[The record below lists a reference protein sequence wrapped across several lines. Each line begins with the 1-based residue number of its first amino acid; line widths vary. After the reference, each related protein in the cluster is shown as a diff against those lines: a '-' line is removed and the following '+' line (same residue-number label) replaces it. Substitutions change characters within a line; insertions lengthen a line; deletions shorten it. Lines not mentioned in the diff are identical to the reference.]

1 MKRKNIVYVLS
12 RLWIIAGMF
21 FILPLCFSV
30 YYKDGIHY
38 HFILIAI
45 GILILSGLVWPFGS
59 KPKELT
65 TKEGFLLVNLC
76 WISFTFFGC
85 LPFLTT
91 GSIESL
97 TDAFFESMSG
107 FTTTGATIL
116 RDIEILPK
124 SLLLWRNMTQWLGGM
139 GVIALAVAIFPFT
152 GMGGSHL
159 FKAEVPGPS
168 KDKVSSR
175 IRDTAKLLWGVYL
188 IFTIAQTIMLMLAGA
203 NFFDSL
209 CITFGTMATG
219 GFAPLNASIGHFS
232 SPYVHYITILFMTL
246 AGINF
251 NLHYWAL
258 RGKPVHYFKNPELR
272 LFLSIIMCSTIFIVL
287 IRFFAGTELSEETV
301 RDSLF
306 QTVSLITTTGFI
318 TKDYELWPAATQIV
332 LLLLM
337 FAGGCASSTGG
348 AIKSVRI
355 LVLFKYI
362 GGEVKKLFYP
372 RGVFPIKLEGKLVP
386 ENLVSNI
393 MAFVML
399 YILFFIFGTI
409 VVSSLGMD
417 ILSAAGA
424 VATTLGNVGPGL
436 GTVGPVDNFADVPV
450 LAKWILSFL
459 MLAGRLEIFT
469 IVVLFTG
476 RFWK

>member
-1 MKRKNIVYVLS
+1 M
-12 RLWIIAGMF
+12 
-21 FILPLCFSV
+21 
-30 YYKDGIHY
+30 
-38 HFILIAI
+38 
-45 GILILSGLVWPFGS
+45 GILFLSGLLWPFGS
-59 KPKELT
+59 KPRELT

-76 WISFTFFGC
+76 WISLALFGC
-85 LPFLTT
+85 IPFLTT
-91 GSIESL
+91 GYTRSL

-116 RDIEILPK
+116 RDIELLPK

-152 GMGGSHL
+152 GMGGAHL

-168 KDKVSSR
+168 KDKISSR
-175 IRDTAKLLWGVYL
+175 ISDTAKLLWGVYL
-188 IFTIAQTIMLMLAGA
+188 IFTGVEIVLLMLAGVTL
-203 NFFDSL
+203 FDSM

-219 GFAPLNASIGHFS
+219 GFAPLNSSIAHFS
-232 SPYVHYITILFMTL
+232 SAYVHYIIIFFMTL

-258 RGKPVHYFKNPELR
+258 RGKPRHYFRNPELR
-272 LFLSIIMCSTIFIVL
+272 LFICIIVGSTIFITL
-287 IRFFAGTELSEETV
+287 IRSFTGTKPSEEMM

-306 QTVSLITTTGFI
+306 QTVSLITTTGFV
-318 TKDYELWPAATQIV
+318 TKDYELWPAATQI
-332 LLLLM
+332 LLFLLM
-337 FAGGCASSTGG
+337 FVGGCASSTGG
-348 AIKSVRI
+348 AIKNVRI

-362 GGEVKKLFYP
+362 GAEVKKLFYP
-372 RGVFPIKLEGKLVP
+372 HGVFPIKLEGKPVT

-393 MAFVML
+393 MAFVLL

-409 VVSSLGMD
+409 TVSCFGMD
-417 ILSAAGA
+417 IVSAAGA
-424 VATTLGNVGPGL
+424 VAATLGNVGPGL
-436 GTVGPVDNFADVPV
+436 GTVGPIDNFADVP
-450 LAKWILSFL
+450 AAGKWILSFL

-469 IVVLFTG
+469 VVVLFTG

>member
-1 MKRKNIVYVLS
+1 MS
-12 RLWIIAGMF
+12 AF
-21 FILPLCFSV
+21 FILPLGFSI
-30 YYKDGIHY
+30 YCKDGIHY
-38 HFILIAI
+38 HFIFNIM
-45 GILILSGLVWPFGS
+45 GILFLSGLLWPFGS
-59 KPKELT
+59 KPRELT

-76 WISFTFFGC
+76 WISLALFGC
-85 LPFLTT
+85 IPFLTT
-91 GSIESL
+91 GYTRSL

-116 RDIEILPK
+116 RDIELLPK

-152 GMGGSHL
+152 GMGGAHL

-168 KDKVSSR
+168 KDKISSR
-175 IRDTAKLLWGVYL
+175 ISDTAKLLWGVYL
-188 IFTIAQTIMLMLAGA
+188 IFTGVEIVLLMLAGVTL
-203 NFFDSL
+203 FDSM

-219 GFAPLNASIGHFS
+219 GFAPLNSSIAHFS
-232 SPYVHYITILFMTL
+232 SAYVHYIIIFFMTL

-258 RGKPVHYFKNPELR
+258 RGKPRHYFRNPELR
-272 LFLSIIMCSTIFIVL
+272 LFICIIVGSTIFITL
-287 IRFFAGTELSEETV
+287 IRSFTGTKPSEEMM

-306 QTVSLITTTGFI
+306 QTVSLITTTGFV
-318 TKDYELWPAATQIV
+318 TKDYELWPAVTQI
-332 LLLLM
+332 LLFLLM
-337 FAGGCASSTGG
+337 FVGGCASSTGG
-348 AIKSVRI
+348 AIKNVRI

-362 GGEVKKLFYP
+362 GAEVKKLFYP
-372 RGVFPIKLEGKLVP
+372 HGVFPIKLEGKPVT

-393 MAFVML
+393 MAFVLL

-409 VVSSLGMD
+409 TVSCFGMD
-417 ILSAAGA
+417 IVSAAGA
-424 VATTLGNVGPGL
+424 VAATLGNVGPGL
-436 GTVGPVDNFADVPV
+436 GTVGPIDNFADVP
-450 LAKWILSFL
+450 AAGKWILSFL

-469 IVVLFTG
+469 VVVLFTG

>member
-1 MKRKNIVYVLS
+1 MIVS
-12 RLWIIAGMF
+12 TF
-21 FILPLCFSV
+21 FILPLCFSF
-30 YYKDGIHY
+30 YYTDGIHY
-38 HFILIAI
+38 HFIFTIG
-45 GILILSGLVWPFGS
+45 GILLLSCLLWPFGS

-76 WISFTFFGC
+76 WISLTFFGC

-91 GSIESL
+91 GYVKSF

-116 RDIEILPK
+116 SDIEMLPK
-124 SLLLWRNMTQWLGGM
+124 SVLLWRNMTQWLGGM

-152 GMGGSHL
+152 GMGGAHL

-168 KDKVSSR
+168 KDKISSR
-175 IRDTAKLLWGVYL
+175 FSDTAKLLWGVYL
-188 IFTIAQTIMLMLAGA
+188 IFTILETVMLMLGGV

-219 GFAPLNASIGHFS
+219 GFAPLNASIAHFS
-232 SPYVHYITILFMTL
+232 SAFVHYIIIFFMTL

-258 RGKPVHYFKNPELR
+258 RVNRMRYFKNPELR
-272 LFLSIIMCSTIFIVL
+272 LFISIIIGATIFITA
-287 IRFFAGTELSEETV
+287 IRMLSGTKLSEETV

-306 QTVSLITTTGFI
+306 QTVSIITTTGFI
-318 TKDYELWPAATQIV
+318 TKDYELWPAATQIM
-332 LLLLM
+332 LFLLM
-337 FAGGCASSTGG
+337 FVGGCASSTGG
-348 AIKSVRI
+348 AIKNVRI

-362 GGEVKKLFYP
+362 GAEVKKLFYP
-372 RGVFPIKLEGKLVP
+372 RGVFPVKLEGKSVP

-393 MAFVML
+393 MAFVIL
-399 YILFFIFGTI
+399 YVLFFIFGT
-409 VVSSLGMD
+409 VAVSCLGMD
-417 ILSAAGA
+417 MISAAGA
-424 VATTLGNVGPGL
+424 VAATLGNVGPGL
-436 GTVGPVDNFADVPV
+436 GTVGPIDNFADVPAV
-450 LAKWILSFL
+450 AKWILSFL

-469 IVVLFTG
+469 VVVLFTG

>member
-1 MKRKNIVYVLS
+1 M
-12 RLWIIAGMF
+12 
-21 FILPLCFSV
+21 
-30 YYKDGIHY
+30 
-38 HFILIAI
+38 
-45 GILILSGLVWPFGS
+45 GILFLSGLLWPFGS
-59 KPKELT
+59 KPRELT

-76 WISFTFFGC
+76 WISLAPFGC
-85 LPFLTT
+85 IPFLTT
-91 GSIESL
+91 GYTRSL

-116 RDIEILPK
+116 RDIELLPK

-152 GMGGSHL
+152 GMGGAHL

-168 KDKVSSR
+168 KDKISSR
-175 IRDTAKLLWGVYL
+175 ISDTAKLLWGVYL
-188 IFTIAQTIMLMLAGA
+188 IFTGVEIVLLMLAGVTL
-203 NFFDSL
+203 FDSM

-219 GFAPLNASIGHFS
+219 GFAPLNSSIAHFS
-232 SPYVHYITILFMTL
+232 SAYVHYIIIFFMTL

-258 RGKPVHYFKNPELR
+258 RGKPRHYFRNPELR
-272 LFLSIIMCSTIFIVL
+272 LFICIIVGSTIFITL
-287 IRFFAGTELSEETV
+287 IRSFTGTKPSEEMM

-306 QTVSLITTTGFI
+306 QTVSLITTTGFV
-318 TKDYELWPAATQIV
+318 TKDYELWPAATQI
-332 LLLLM
+332 LLFLLM
-337 FAGGCASSTGG
+337 FVGGCASSTGG
-348 AIKSVRI
+348 AIKNVRI

-362 GGEVKKLFYP
+362 GAEVKKLFYP
-372 RGVFPIKLEGKLVP
+372 HGVFPIKLEGKPVT

-393 MAFVML
+393 MAFVLL

-409 VVSSLGMD
+409 TVSCFGMD
-417 ILSAAGA
+417 IVSAAGA
-424 VATTLGNVGPGL
+424 VAATLGNVGPGL
-436 GTVGPVDNFADVPV
+436 GTVGPIDNFADVP
-450 LAKWILSFL
+450 AAGKWILSFL

-469 IVVLFTG
+469 VVVLFTG

>member
-1 MKRKNIVYVLS
+1 M
-12 RLWIIAGMF
+12 
-21 FILPLCFSV
+21 
-30 YYKDGIHY
+30 
-38 HFILIAI
+38 
-45 GILILSGLVWPFGS
+45 GILFLSGLLWPFGS
-59 KPKELT
+59 KPRELT

-76 WISFTFFGC
+76 WISLALFGC
-85 LPFLTT
+85 IPFLTT
-91 GSIESL
+91 GYTRSL

-116 RDIEILPK
+116 RDIELLPK

-152 GMGGSHL
+152 GMGGAHL

-168 KDKVSSR
+168 KDKISSR
-175 IRDTAKLLWGVYL
+175 ISDTAKLLWGVYL
-188 IFTIAQTIMLMLAGA
+188 IFTGVEIVLLMLAGVTL
-203 NFFDSL
+203 FDSM

-219 GFAPLNASIGHFS
+219 GFAPLNSSIAHFS
-232 SPYVHYITILFMTL
+232 SAYVHYIIIFFMTL

-258 RGKPVHYFKNPELR
+258 RGKPRHYFRNPELR
-272 LFLSIIMCSTIFIVL
+272 LFICIIVGSTIFITL
-287 IRFFAGTELSEETV
+287 IRSFTGTKPSEEMM

-306 QTVSLITTTGFI
+306 QTVSLITTTGFV
-318 TKDYELWPAATQIV
+318 TKDYELWPAVTQI
-332 LLLLM
+332 LLFLLM
-337 FAGGCASSTGG
+337 FVGGCASSTGG
-348 AIKSVRI
+348 AIKNVRI

-362 GGEVKKLFYP
+362 GAEVKKLFYP
-372 RGVFPIKLEGKLVP
+372 HGVFPIKLEGKPVT

-393 MAFVML
+393 MAFVLL

-409 VVSSLGMD
+409 TVSCFGMD
-417 ILSAAGA
+417 IVSAAGA
-424 VATTLGNVGPGL
+424 VAATLGNVGPGL
-436 GTVGPVDNFADVPV
+436 GTVGPIDNFADVP
-450 LAKWILSFL
+450 AAGKWILSFL

-469 IVVLFTG
+469 VVVLFTG

>member
-1 MKRKNIVYVLS
+1 M
-12 RLWIIAGMF
+12 
-21 FILPLCFSV
+21 
-30 YYKDGIHY
+30 
-38 HFILIAI
+38 
-45 GILILSGLVWPFGS
+45 GILFLSGLLWPFGS
-59 KPKELT
+59 KPRELT

-76 WISFTFFGC
+76 WISLALFGC
-85 LPFLTT
+85 IPFLTT
-91 GSIESL
+91 GYTRSL

-116 RDIEILPK
+116 RDIELLPK

-152 GMGGSHL
+152 GMGGAHL

-168 KDKVSSR
+168 KDKISSR
-175 IRDTAKLLWGVYL
+175 ISDTAKLLWGVYL
-188 IFTIAQTIMLMLAGA
+188 IFTGVEIVLLMLAGVTL
-203 NFFDSL
+203 FDSM

-219 GFAPLNASIGHFS
+219 GFAPLNSSIAHFS
-232 SPYVHYITILFMTL
+232 SAYVHYIIIFFMTL

-258 RGKPVHYFKNPELR
+258 RGKPRHYFRNPELR
-272 LFLSIIMCSTIFIVL
+272 LFICIIVGSTIFITL
-287 IRFFAGTELSEETV
+287 IRSFTGTKPSEEMM

-306 QTVSLITTTGFI
+306 QTVSLITTTGFV
-318 TKDYELWPAATQIV
+318 TKDYELWPAATQI
-332 LLLLM
+332 LLFLLM
-337 FAGGCASSTGG
+337 FVGGCASSTGG
-348 AIKSVRI
+348 AIKNVRI

-362 GGEVKKLFYP
+362 GAEVKKLFYP
-372 RGVFPIKLEGKLVP
+372 HGVFPIKLEGKPVT

-393 MAFVML
+393 MAFVLL

-409 VVSSLGMD
+409 TVSCFGMD
-417 ILSAAGA
+417 IVSTAGA
-424 VATTLGNVGPGL
+424 VAATLGNVGPGL
-436 GTVGPVDNFADVPV
+436 GTVGPIDNFADVP
-450 LAKWILSFL
+450 AAGKWILSFL

-469 IVVLFTG
+469 VVVLFTG

>member
-1 MKRKNIVYVLS
+1 M
-12 RLWIIAGMF
+12 
-21 FILPLCFSV
+21 
-30 YYKDGIHY
+30 
-38 HFILIAI
+38 
-45 GILILSGLVWPFGS
+45 GILFLSGLLWPFGS
-59 KPKELT
+59 KPRELT

-76 WISFTFFGC
+76 WISLALFGC
-85 LPFLTT
+85 IPFLTT
-91 GSIESL
+91 GYTRSL

-116 RDIEILPK
+116 RDIELLPK

-152 GMGGSHL
+152 GMGGAHL

-168 KDKVSSR
+168 KDKISSR
-175 IRDTAKLLWGVYL
+175 ISDTAKLLWGVYL
-188 IFTIAQTIMLMLAGA
+188 IFTGVEIVLLMLAGVTL
-203 NFFDSL
+203 FDSM

-219 GFAPLNASIGHFS
+219 GFAPLNSSIAHFS
-232 SPYVHYITILFMTL
+232 SAYVHYIIIFFMTL

-258 RGKPVHYFKNPELR
+258 RGKPRHYFRNPELR
-272 LFLSIIMCSTIFIVL
+272 LFICIIVGSTIFITL
-287 IRFFAGTELSEETV
+287 IRSFTGTKPSEEMM

-306 QTVSLITTTGFI
+306 QTVSLITTTGFV
-318 TKDYELWPAATQIV
+318 TKDYELWPAATQI
-332 LLLLM
+332 LLFLLM
-337 FAGGCASSTGG
+337 FVGGCASSTGG
-348 AIKSVRI
+348 AIKNVRI

-362 GGEVKKLFYP
+362 GAEVKKLFYP
-372 RGVFPIKLEGKLVP
+372 HGVFPIKLEGKPVT

-393 MAFVML
+393 MAFVLL

-409 VVSSLGMD
+409 AVSCFGMD
-417 ILSAAGA
+417 IVSAAGA
-424 VATTLGNVGPGL
+424 VAATLGNVGPGL
-436 GTVGPVDNFADVPV
+436 GTVGPIDNFADVP
-450 LAKWILSFL
+450 AAGKWILSFL

-469 IVVLFTG
+469 VVVLFTG